1 MGMDILT
8 MVNGQTLFSASV
20 VMDIMVDNDR
30 YWLQRYLAW
39 PQKQDLLNPS
49 LHELYIVFKQID
61 DRELG
66 EKHGDNGKQFPRRA
80 SEGSQGFPS
89 RLFREKAS
97 GLGHQTT
104 HCLIGSNSSHHEGV
118 NH

>member
-1 MGMDILT
+1 
-8 MVNGQTLFSASV
+8 
-20 VMDIMVDNDR
+20 MDIMVDNDR

-66 EKHGDNGKQFPRRA
+66 EKQGDNGKQFPRRA